1 MTTFKYHK
9 LDESDG
15 VARLTLDRPKHNVFN
30 IEMLHEFNQ
39 ILEQLLANATLKC
52 VVIQGEGRSWCA
64 GVDVGDHKPEV
75 VDDMITTFGR
85 VFELMDQIPMPVI
98 AAVHGAC
105 LGGGMEL
112 AIACDIVVASD
123 KATFGQPEIKLGF
136 LPPYAAIRLPHLVGP
151 SKAIEVCTTGKIYS
165 AAEGQTMGFISHVAP
180 VETFKEKVD
189 GLVAEI
195 QACSPLIIRLNKQ
208 AVKAHLGLGF
218 AAALEAVNNLFL
230 SKLMQ
235 TADTREGIASFYE
248 KRRPVWK
255 NQ

>member
-9 LDESDG
+9 LDETEG

-30 IEMLHEFNQ
+30 IEMLQEFNQ
-39 ILEQLLANATLKC
+39 ILEQLLTNATLKC

-75 VDDMITTFGR
+75 VGDMITTFGR
-85 VFELMDQIPMPVI
+85 VFELMDQIPVPVI

-123 KATFGQPEIKLGF
+123 RATFGQPEIKLGF

-165 AAEGQTMGFISHVAP
+165 ATEGQRMGFISHVAP
-180 VETFKEKVD
+180 VEIFKEKVD
-189 GLVAEI
+189 ELIAEI

-208 AVKAHLGLGF
+208 AVKAHLGFGF
-218 AAALEAVNNLFL
+218 AAALQAVNNLFL
-230 SKLMQ
+230 KQLMQ
-235 TADTREGIASFYE
+235 TADTQEGIASFYE